1 MRKILNGQVLN
12 ALEGLSLSSE
22 MIAPQPNDAMVT
34 TVVNEIEKIAEVIR
48 KNNYKSAD
56 DLKKNVI
63 VAKAMH
69 TIEES
74 ISKRLG
80 LNFHL
85 VTGDIDNCFCM
96 PVTGGTNSGLNMDIR
111 QFVKDVDEY
120 IDKNNIDPE
129 DYIKEV
135 DKKQVLE
142 LGHNFA
148 GTESES
154 KDMIGLYTRWRKNQA
169 LLQDYLMDSGKI
181 IIDLQAAKMH
191 NVPKDIVV
199 TVAMDFIWTIQKLEL
214 TARETAAI
222 LLHEVGH
229 GWTFLEYAHRQTMNN
244 SILMET
250 LKDNTSNGKS
260 AKEKL
265 ILVLQRI
272 NPKAARNLS
281 TKNNI
286 GTISLTLARAYVDAN
301 LYSSVDSEQM
311 ADQFATRFGLGAE
324 LSTAMGKLNSEYRGF
339 SGLLLITF
347 MIAASLLVSIL
358 IALLPIIIVTIAMGG
373 FTLAWLLGSIIL
385 SIKVTLIIIVV
396 RHLLGA
402 DKKTAETAD
411 RYDDMINR
419 VKRMKFDLVRQ
430 LRTSKMPDQ
439 AKKQLLAAID
449 NVDAVIE
456 DVSKIRIV
464 DAIARPL
471 SFLWEKTSFTEIERM
486 NYERMDKVIESLME
500 NDLHV
505 ATAKLQTF
513 KK

>member
-111 QFVKDVDEY
+111 KYLKEVDEHF
-120 IDKNNIDPE
+120 DKNNLDPDDFAKNIDN
-129 DYIKEV
+129 
-135 DKKQVLE
+135 KQVVDLN
-142 LGHNFA
+142 GI
-148 GTESES
+148 ESET
-154 KDMIGLYTRWRKNQA
+154 KDMVGIYARWKKNQA
-169 LLQDYLMDSGKI
+169 VLQDHLMDSGKI

-260 AKEKL
+260 SKEKL
-265 ILVLQRI
+265 ILALQRI

-311 ADQFATRFGLGAE
+311 ADQFAAHCYYFQI
-324 LSTAMGKLNSEYRGF
+324 SQM
-339 SGLLLITF
+339 
-347 MIAASLLVSIL
+347 LV
-358 IALLPIIIVTIAMGG
+358 P
-373 FTLAWLLGSIIL
+373 
-385 SIKVTLIIIVV
+385 
-396 RHLLGA
+396 
-402 DKKTAETAD
+402 
-411 RYDDMINR
+411 
-419 VKRMKFDLVRQ
+419 
-430 LRTSKMPDQ
+430 
-439 AKKQLLAAID
+439 
-449 NVDAVIE
+449 
-456 DVSKIRIV
+456 
-464 DAIARPL
+464 
-471 SFLWEKTSFTEIERM
+471 
-486 NYERMDKVIESLME
+486 
-500 NDLHV
+500 
-505 ATAKLQTF
+505 
-513 KK
+513 

>member
-111 QFVKDVDEY
+111 KYLKEVDEHF
-120 IDKNNIDPE
+120 DKNNLDPDDFAKNIDN
-129 DYIKEV
+129 
-135 DKKQVLE
+135 KQVVDLN
-142 LGHNFA
+142 GI
-148 GTESES
+148 ESET
-154 KDMIGLYTRWRKNQA
+154 KDMVGIYARWKKNQA
-169 LLQDYLMDSGKI
+169 VLQDHLMDSGKI

-265 ILVLQRI
+265 ILALQRI

-311 ADQFATRFGLGAE
+311 ADQFATRFGLGTD
-324 LSTAMGKLNSEYRGF
+324 LSTAMGKLNREYSGF
-339 SGLLLITF
+339 NGLLLITF
-347 MIAASLLVSIL
+347 MIASMFLLSFLMTFLPMI
-358 IALLPIIIVTIAMGG
+358 IYALATGG
-373 FTLAWLLGSIIL
+373 FSLAWLISSLIL
-385 SIKVTLIIIVV
+385 SIKCTIVFV
-396 RHLLGA
+396 VVGHLLGT

>member
-96 PVTGGTNSGLNMDIR
+96 PVTGGANSGLNMDVR
-111 QFVKDVDEY
+111 KYLKEVDEHF
-120 IDKNNIDPE
+120 DKNNLDP
-129 DYIKEV
+129 DDFAKNI
-135 DKKQVLE
+135 DKKQVVDLN
-142 LGHNFA
+142 GI
-148 GTESES
+148 ESET
-154 KDMIGLYTRWRKNQA
+154 KDMLGIYARWKKNQA
-169 LLQDYLMDSGKI
+169 ILQDYLMDSGKI

-265 ILVLQRI
+265 ILALQRI

-311 ADQFATRFGLGAE
+311 ADQFATRFGLGADV
-324 LSTAMGKLNSEYRGF
+324 STAMGKFNSEYRGF
-339 SGLLLITF
+339 SGLVLITF
-347 MIAASLLVSIL
+347 MIVSMFLFSIFL
-358 IALLPIIIVTIAMGG
+358 ALLPMILVTLATGG
-373 FTLAWLLGSIIL
+373 FSLAWLLGSIVL
-385 SIKVTLIIIVV
+385 TIKVTIIILVV

-402 DKKTAETAD
+402 DKVTAETAD

-449 NVDAVIE
+449 SVDAVIE

>member
-111 QFVKDVDEY
+111 KYLKEVDEHF
-120 IDKNNIDPE
+120 DKNNLDPDDFAKNIDN
-129 DYIKEV
+129 
-135 DKKQVLE
+135 KQVVDLN
-142 LGHNFA
+142 GI
-148 GTESES
+148 ESET
-154 KDMIGLYTRWRKNQA
+154 KDMVGIYARWKKNQA
-169 LLQDYLMDSGKI
+169 VLQDHLMDSGKI

-191 NVPKDIVV
+191 NVPKDVIV

-265 ILVLQRI
+265 ILALQRI

-396 RHLLGA
+396 GHLLGT

>member
-111 QFVKDVDEY
+111 KYLKEVDEHF
-120 IDKNNIDPE
+120 DKNNLDPDDFAKNIDN
-129 DYIKEV
+129 
-135 DKKQVLE
+135 KQVVDLN
-142 LGHNFA
+142 GI
-148 GTESES
+148 ESET
-154 KDMIGLYTRWRKNQA
+154 KDMVGIYARWKKNQA
-169 LLQDYLMDSGKI
+169 VLQDHLMDSGKI

-265 ILVLQRI
+265 ILALQRI

-347 MIAASLLVSIL
+347 MIASMFLLSFLMTFLPMI
-358 IALLPIIIVTIAMGG
+358 IYALATGG
-373 FTLAWLLGSIIL
+373 FSLAWLISSLIL
-385 SIKVTLIIIVV
+385 SIKCTIVFV
-396 RHLLGA
+396 VVGHLLGT

>member
-111 QFVKDVDEY
+111 KYLKEVDEHF
-120 IDKNNIDPE
+120 DKNNLDPDDFAKNIDN
-129 DYIKEV
+129 
-135 DKKQVLE
+135 KQVVDLN
-142 LGHNFA
+142 GI
-148 GTESES
+148 ESET
-154 KDMIGLYTRWRKNQA
+154 KDMVGIYARWKKNQA
-169 LLQDYLMDSGKI
+169 VLQDHLMDSGKI

-191 NVPKDIVV
+191 NVPKDVIV

-265 ILVLQRI
+265 ILALQRI

-449 NVDAVIE
+449 NIDAVIE